1 MRLVCCARAS
11 GPMPQATPEVDD
23 VAGNLV
29 VAAYRDSRRVKG
41 QTLDFLP
48 NREAFHVQTAEGD
61 VVEVRIREL
70 KSVFFVRDLI
80 GQPSRATVNEFDAKV
95 APGRKIRVVFF
106 DNEELVGTTQGYS
119 PERPGFFVVPADKES
134 NNERI
139 YVVAAATSDVHF
151 L

>member
-1 MRLVCCARAS
+1 MLARSS
-11 GPMPQATPEVDD
+11 GRWPRATREVDD

-29 VAAYRDSRRVKG
+29 VAGYRDGRRVKG
-41 QTLDFLP
+41 QTHDFLP

-61 VVEVRIREL
+61 VIEVRVRDL
-70 KSVFFVRDLI
+70 KSVFFVRDLV
-80 GQPSRATVNEFDAKV
+80 GQSERQTVNEFDAKG
-95 APGRKIRVVFF
+95 APPGRRIRVVFF

-119 PERPGFFVVPADKES
+119 AERPGFFVVPADRES

-139 YVVAAATSDVHF
+139 YVVTAATSDVHF